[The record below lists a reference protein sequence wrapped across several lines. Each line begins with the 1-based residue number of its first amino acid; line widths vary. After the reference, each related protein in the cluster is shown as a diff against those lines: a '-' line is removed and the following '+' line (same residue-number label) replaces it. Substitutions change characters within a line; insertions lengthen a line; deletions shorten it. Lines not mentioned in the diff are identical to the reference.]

1 MKQQEAEQKANELV
15 EMLRPKYSD
24 LVAHVDIV
32 DGTDDIVISF
42 FWNRISAEQWNDA
55 KRFRCKDIDYQ
66 TVVDTKIIPFFK

>member
-1 MKQQEAEQKANELV
+1 MKQQEAEQKTNELI

-32 DGTDDIVISF
+32 DGTDEIVISF
-42 FWNRISAEQWNDA
+42 FWNRISVEKWNDA
-55 KRFRCKDIDYQ
+55 KTFKCKAKDYQ